1 MQQENKRRLKLPH
14 RLIIVGTVAICVIAV
29 LFSALNIS
37 AVNRMTRATA
47 AIYEHPYTVS
57 NSAREMRSRL
67 LDMKQFIS
75 IFLTDGF
82 VSEDETQVLLH
93 KRYDLQRESIDVIAK
108 NFIGPHAYVE
118 QLKEHMDALI
128 AAQDEALHFVIS
140 GHTDPEIDNYVEA
153 NLYPC
158 YDDVSVSLS
167 TIIDAS
173 NDTILRLERDTKA
186 TGEISIA
193 VAVVLSSFIIGFT
206 VLTTLLLEQKRQREV
221 AYREKL
227 FDLLSANVD
236 DVFFI
241 YSLESKSIEYI
252 SPNSVRILG
261 LTEENLQERH
271 ALFPMLS
278 EEDGQKLEALF
289 GGGIIRVQAERDFR
303 FQKREGQE
311 PRWMNL
317 KVYPVMGGSRVSR
330 YIICISDQTERILVQ
345 QNLRDALVV
354 AQNANDA
361 KRDFLARMS
370 HEIRTPMNAIIGMT
384 TIAAAHITEQDRV
397 EDCLHKISFSSRH
410 LLSLINDVLD
420 MSKIE
425 DGKLT
430 ISYEPFAFSQL
441 IESVTSIVY
450 AQTRERGQLFD
461 ASLIGFTEE
470 ALIGDSLRVNQILL
484 NLLSNAVKFTPAGGS
499 IRLEIRQ
506 LAVKNKQVHNQVR
519 LRFTVS
525 DTGIGMSEE
534 FLQHLY
540 TPFEQADGSI
550 ARRFGGTGLGMSIT
564 KNLVTLLGG
573 TIKVHSKQGKGTTF
587 EVELPFDLQAGHGAL
602 PHMQKL
608 ESLRVLVVDDDKDT
622 CVHASLLLKKL
633 GIAAKWV
640 LSGAKA
646 VESVLKAH
654 ETGEDYD
661 VCFIDWQMS
670 EMDGVETT
678 RRIREF
684 VGPETLII
692 IISAYDWGPIE
703 EAARAAG
710 ANAFISK
717 PMFAS
722 AIYNTLLSVTGAA
735 AAAARE
741 IPSPAVHDLS
751 GKRIL
756 LAEDNA
762 LNMEI
767 AMEILSMAKAR
778 VECAENGE
786 EAVKKVLASP
796 AGYYDLVLMDIQ
808 MPVMNGHEATRKIR
822 ASVHPDAASLI
833 ILAMTANAFN
843 EDVAAALEAGMNGHI
858 AKPIDV
864 NHLYDTLDSFFGR

>member
-1 MQQENKRRLKLPH
+1 M
-14 RLIIVGTVAICVIAV
+14 
-29 LFSALNIS
+29 
-37 AVNRMTRATA
+37 
-47 AIYEHPYTVS
+47 
-57 NSAREMRSRL
+57 
-67 LDMKQFIS
+67 
-75 IFLTDGF
+75 
-82 VSEDETQVLLH
+82 
-93 KRYDLQRESIDVIAK
+93 
-108 NFIGPHAYVE
+108 
-118 QLKEHMDALI
+118 
-128 AAQDEALHFVIS
+128 
-140 GHTDPEIDNYVEA
+140 
-153 NLYPC
+153 
-158 YDDVSVSLS
+158 
-167 TIIDAS
+167 
-173 NDTILRLERDTKA
+173 
-186 TGEISIA
+186 
-193 VAVVLSSFIIGFT
+193 
-206 VLTTLLLEQKRQREV
+206 
-221 AYREKL
+221 
-227 FDLLSANVD
+227 
-236 DVFFI
+236 
-241 YSLESKSIEYI
+241 
-252 SPNSVRILG
+252 
-261 LTEENLQERH
+261 
-271 ALFPMLS
+271 
-278 EEDGQKLEALF
+278 
-289 GGGIIRVQAERDFR
+289 
-303 FQKREGQE
+303 
-311 PRWMNL
+311 
-317 KVYPVMGGSRVSR
+317 
-330 YIICISDQTERILVQ
+330 
-345 QNLRDALVV
+345 V

-661 VCFIDWQMS
+661 VCFIDW
-670 EMDGVETT
+670 
-678 RRIREF
+678 
-684 VGPETLII
+684 
-692 IISAYDWGPIE
+692 
-703 EAARAAG
+703 
-710 ANAFISK
+710 
-717 PMFAS
+717 
-722 AIYNTLLSVTGAA
+722 
-735 AAAARE
+735 
-741 IPSPAVHDLS
+741 
-751 GKRIL
+751 
-756 LAEDNA
+756 
-762 LNMEI
+762 
-767 AMEILSMAKAR
+767 
-778 VECAENGE
+778 
-786 EAVKKVLASP
+786 
-796 AGYYDLVLMDIQ
+796 
-808 MPVMNGHEATRKIR
+808 
-822 ASVHPDAASLI
+822 
-833 ILAMTANAFN
+833 
-843 EDVAAALEAGMNGHI
+843 
-858 AKPIDV
+858 
-864 NHLYDTLDSFFGR
+864 